1 MLDFIINSIIWTFA
15 LYGFFEMTKTI
26 IYIYSCTKLKSD
38 GIYLIVAVKNQEN
51 KIEGFLRSILFR
63 LIYGKED
70 VVREVIVADLD
81 SKDDTYSIL
90 KKMEKD
96 EKVIKVGTWKEC
108 KEIIEAIE
116 ES

>member
-15 LYGFFEMTKTI
+15 LYGLFEMIKTI

-51 KIEGFLRSILFR
+51 KIEGFLRSLLFR
-63 LIYGKED
+63 IIYGKEEL
-70 VVREVIVADLD
+70 VREVMIADLD
-81 SKDDTYSIL
+81 SKDDTFNIL

-96 EKVIKVGTWKEC
+96 EKIMKVGTWREC
-108 KEIIEAIE
+108 KEIIESIK